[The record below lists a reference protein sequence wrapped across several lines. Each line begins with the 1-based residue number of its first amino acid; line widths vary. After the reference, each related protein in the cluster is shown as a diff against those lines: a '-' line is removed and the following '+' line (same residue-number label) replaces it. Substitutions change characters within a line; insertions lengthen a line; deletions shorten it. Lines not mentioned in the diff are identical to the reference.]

1 MKSIYISIIMKSI
14 YKICIDGELDELKKR
29 RNEIDEIIEE
39 LPKNGDDLREDED
52 DISFAAAYCKNHD
65 VGLETFKYLYEECGY
80 PRHCVH
86 YAMVGAAASR
96 NAKLIN
102 YMYNNLEENEKS
114 YFLGELEDELAMTDH
129 PNPNVFIEYA
139 LVELKK

>member
-1 MKSIYISIIMKSI
+1 MKSI
-14 YKICIDGELDELKKR
+14 YKTCIDGELDELKKR
-29 RNEIDEIIEE
+29 RNEINEIIEE

-80 PRHCVH
+80 PRHCEH

-139 LVELKK
+139 LLELNN

>member
-1 MKSIYISIIMKSI
+1 MKSIYRT
-14 YKICIDGELDELKKR
+14 CIDGELDELKKR
-29 RNEIDEIIEE
+29 RNEIDEIIEDI
-39 LPKNGDDLREDED
+39 PNVDNDLREDED
-52 DISFAAAYCKNHD
+52 DLSFAAAYCKDHD
-65 VGLETFKYLYEECGY
+65 TGLETFKYLYEECGY

-102 YMYNNLEENEKS
+102 YIYNDIDEHEKADFIS
-114 YFLGELEDELAMTDH
+114 DLEDQLAMSDH

-139 LVELKK
+139 LLELNN

>member
-1 MKSIYISIIMKSI
+1 MKSI
-14 YKICIDGELDELKKR
+14 YKTCIDGELDELKKR
-29 RNEIDEIIEE
+29 RNEINEIIEE
-39 LPKNGDDLREDED
+39 LPKDGDDLREDED
-52 DISFAAAYCKNHD
+52 DISFAIAFCKDHD
-65 VGLETFKYLYEECGY
+65 TALEMYKYLYEKCGY
-80 PRHCVH
+80 PKHCEY

-139 LVELKK
+139 LLELNN

>member
-1 MKSIYISIIMKSI
+1 MKSIYRT
-14 YKICIDGELDELKKR
+14 CIDGELDELKKR
-29 RNEIDEIIEE
+29 RNEIDEIIEDI
-39 LPKNGDDLREDED
+39 PNVDNDLREDED
-52 DISFAAAYCKNHD
+52 DLSFAAAYCKNHD

>member
-1 MKSIYISIIMKSI
+1 MKSIW
-14 YKICIDGELDELKKR
+14 KICENGELDELKKR

-39 LPKNGDDLREDED
+39 LPKDGDDLREDED
-52 DISFAAAYCKNHD
+52 DISFAAAYCKDHD
-65 VGLETFKYLYEECGY
+65 TALEIFKYLYEKCGY

-102 YMYNNLEENEKS
+102 YMYNDIDEHEKEN
-114 YFLGELEDELAMTDH
+114 FIGELEDELAMMDH
-129 PNPNVFIEYA
+129 PNPRVFIEYA
-139 LVELKK
+139 LFELNKV